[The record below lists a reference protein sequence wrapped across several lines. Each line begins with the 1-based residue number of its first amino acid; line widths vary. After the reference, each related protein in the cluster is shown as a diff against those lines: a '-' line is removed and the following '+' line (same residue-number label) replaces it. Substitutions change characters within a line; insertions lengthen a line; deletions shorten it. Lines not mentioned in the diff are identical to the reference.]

1 METMR
6 RTLLIEPYGYVRE
19 RFEPDARIAIYAGKT
34 VKWRLAEHEQVFD
47 IVHPVDE
54 TFSHLADVDFQDV
67 KARISANIPLFYRW
81 MGESDT
87 YEDNQRSFLI
97 FVLRLTEV
105 LRRLEVAHAIF
116 FTGVAHHVEY
126 TLIEIACRLAN
137 VKQVFLYPMP
147 FGAGGRLLPV
157 VQTNSIKDREFLGLE
172 LSGVDFRDD
181 VIAYRDNYLARG
193 VPKQNE
199 RIGGP
204 AVSRSYAYFKLAER
218 EARQRA
224 KTIVRKQPAV
234 PHLID
239 RRRGYGLSAMSR
251 VINRQKYALDYYSS
265 KAISNEEAERLI
277 ARENPLPLLYAH
289 YQPEASTFPEG
300 GSFSDHLDVVLAI
313 RRAGYSGKILYK
325 EHPGSWIYYSKI
337 TGFSLVGIARSVE
350 YYHQL
355 EALGCVFLQP
365 RFRPGNA
372 MMRQVLPVTIT
383 GSIAVE
389 RSLTGWRTCCAG
401 VPWFKHA
408 PGVTGID
415 DCFGPDG
422 IFYDPEKWRTGEHE
436 GIDWFAEHLSRK
448 TVTNYPGIGTGVAS
462 TSESDKQEFLGELR
476 LMIDA
481 LASSVQPNETDALPQ
496 AGAV

>member
-1 METMR
+1 MEPVR
-6 RTLLIEPYGYVRE
+6 RTLLIEPYSYVRE
-19 RFEPDARIAIYAGKT
+19 RFDPDEHIAIYAGKT
-34 VKWRLAEHEQVFD
+34 IIWRLAEHEQVLD

-54 TFSHLADVDFQDV
+54 TFSRLADVDLEGV

-116 FTGVAHHVEY
+116 FTGVAHHIEY
-126 TLIEIACRLAN
+126 TLIEIACQLAK

-147 FGAGGRLLPV
+147 FGPGGRLLPM
-157 VQTNSIKDREFLGLE
+157 VQTSSINDRKRLGIE

-181 VIAYRDNYLARG
+181 VIAYRDNYIARG

-199 RIGGP
+199 SIGGP

-218 EARQRA
+218 EARQRV
-224 KTIVRKQPAV
+224 KKIVKKKPVA

-239 RRRGYGLSAMSR
+239 RRKGYGLSAMSR
-251 VINRQKYALDYYSS
+251 IINRQKYALDHYTS
-265 KAISNEEAERLI
+265 KAISNEEAGRLI

-313 RRAGYSGKILYK
+313 RKAGYSGKILYK

-365 RFRPGNA
+365 RFRPGDA

-422 IFYDPEKWRTGEHE
+422 IFYDPEKWRTSEYE

-448 TVTNYPGIGTGVAS
+448 TVTNYPAIGTGVAS
-462 TSESDKQEFLGELR
+462 TCESDKQEFLGELR
-476 LMIDA
+476 LMINA
-481 LASSVQPNETDALPQ
+481 LASSAQSDGANGFTQ
-496 AGAV
+496 AGTV